1 MKGARPDRVKTQSA
15 LPSGSTRAP
24 EEKKKW
30 VEPVAALLMALA
42 TLSTAWCGYQSAA
55 WTRQSN
61 RLMNE
66 FNTLERRAGL
76 LTVQGMQQATIH
88 TGMFMQALAAHQA
101 GNDKLVN
108 FYIERF
114 PPELRKAY
122 DAWIAEKPFENPNA
136 DPHPFVPKL
145 YVTPGTREAAE
156 ATAKAADSQQEARK
170 AGSISGQYLANTVLF
185 ATVLFF
191 ASASGK
197 FEQRRVRI
205 VAFSFAIAVFLFAVV
220 RTAMLPMLS

>member
-1 MKGARPDRVKTQSA
+1 MNMRSDPAGPPNREPQERKQ
-15 LPSGSTRAP
+15 
-24 EEKKKW
+24 W

-42 TLSTAWCGYQSAA
+42 TLSTAWCSFESAA

-66 FNTLERRAGL
+66 FNTLERRAAL
-76 LTVQGMQQATIH
+76 LTMQGTQQATIH
-88 TGMFMQALAAHQA
+88 AGMFMQALAAHQA
-101 GNDKLVN
+101 GNEKLAN
-108 FYIERF
+108 FYVERF

-122 DAWIAEKPFENPNA
+122 DAWMAQKPFENPNA

-145 YVTPGTREAAE
+145 YVTPGTREATE

-170 AGSISGQYLANTVLF
+170 AGNISGQYLANTVLY

-197 FEQRRVRI
+197 FEQRRVRV
-205 VAFSFAIAVFLFAVV
+205 VAFAFAVAVFVFAVV
-220 RTAMLPMLS
+220 RTLMFPR

>member
-1 MKGARPDRVKTQSA
+1 MKTQSDESA
-15 LPSGSTRAP
+15 TATQQPQ
-24 EEKKKW
+24 EKKKW

-66 FNTLERRAGL
+66 FNTLERKAAL
-76 LTVQGMQQATIH
+76 LTVQGTQQATIQ
-88 TGMFMQALAAHQA
+88 TGMFMQALAAKQA
-101 GNDKLVN
+101 GNEKLVN
-108 FYIERF
+108 FYVERF

-145 YVTPGTREAAE
+145 YEMRGTREAAE
-156 ATAKAADSQQEARK
+156 ATAKAAASQQDARK

-191 ASASGK
+191 ASAAGK

-205 VAFSFAIAVFLFAVV
+205 IAFAFALAVFVFAFI
-220 RTAMLPMLS
+220 RTAMLPR

>member
-1 MKGARPDRVKTQSA
+1 SMRSDLQ
-15 LPSGSTRAP
+15 AP
-24 EEKKKW
+24 LNQEPQEKKKW
-30 VEPVAALLMALA
+30 VEPVTALLMALA

-76 LTVQGMQQATIH
+76 LTIQGMQQAKIH

-101 GNDKLVN
+101 GNDKLLN
-108 FYIERF
+108 FYVERF

-145 YVTPGTREAAE
+145 YVTPGTREAAD

-197 FEQRRVRI
+197 FEQRRVRV
-205 VAFSFAIAVFLFAVV
+205 VAFAFAVAVFMFAVL
-220 RTAMLPMLS
+220 RTLMLPR